1 MFGNTL
7 QIQSH
12 VCVCVCVCV
21 WPLVFYFKLWENHP
35 AGHKHRAHTS
45 AWAETQ
51 PAGTPKNTNRDSL
64 RPVQESHHSIIQLLQ
79 CLSICELLLNKLVT
93 RLGTAGVTWRRPN
106 SQYWSALHSTT
117 VLLKSLETTDTCLW
131 SLWGDCRC
139 KMHKTWLYF

>member
-1 MFGNTL
+1 MVSYTHTQERAVMTKPDVWKHPADL
-7 QIQSH
+7 IP
-12 VCVCVCVCV
+12 CVCV

-45 AWAETQ
+45 AWTETQ

-93 RLGTAGVTWRRPN
+93 RLGTAGVT
-106 SQYWSALHSTT
+106 
-117 VLLKSLETTDTCLW
+117 
-131 SLWGDCRC
+131 
-139 KMHKTWLYF
+139 